1 MLLCEYGFM
10 RTTIELP
17 DPVFRRMKAVAAM
30 RGSTIKEFVQRAVER
45 ELAPALTKPNKKGHR
60 VKLPLIKGTPGY
72 VIHPVTGA
80 DVDELLFG
88 EREVGSAR
96 GKKRRGGKLPLIE
109 GAGHIIK
116 PLTGEEMEEL
126 LFG

>member
-30 RGSTIKEFVQRAVER
+30 QGSTIKEFVQRAVER

-60 VKLPLIKGTPGY
+60 VRLPLIKGTSGH

-80 DVDELLFG
+80 DVDEILFG
-88 EREVGSAR
+88 EIDAASAR
-96 GKKRRGGKLPLIE
+96 ARKRRGGRLPLIR
-109 GAGHIIK
+109 GAGQVIK
-116 PLTGEEMEEL
+116 PLSGEEMDEL
-126 LFG
+126 LLG

>member
-30 RGSTIKEFVQRAVER
+30 QGSTIKEFVQRAVER

-60 VKLPLIKGTPGY
+60 VKLPLIKGPPGH
-72 VIHPVTGA
+72 VIRPLSGEEM
-80 DVDELLFG
+80 DELLFG
-88 EREVGSAR
+88 
-96 GKKRRGGKLPLIE
+96 
-109 GAGHIIK
+109 
-116 PLTGEEMEEL
+116 
-126 LFG
+126 

>member
-1 MLLCEYGFM
+1 MGFRARDMLLCEYGFM

-30 RGSTIKEFVQRAVER
+30 QGSTIKEFVQRAVER
-45 ELAPALTKPNKKGHR
+45 ELTPALTKPNKKGHR
-60 VKLPLIKGTPGY
+60 VKLPLMKGPPGL

-88 EREVGSAR
+88 
-96 GKKRRGGKLPLIE
+96 
-109 GAGHIIK
+109 
-116 PLTGEEMEEL
+116 
-126 LFG
+126 